1 MAQKKEETRV
11 YHVSKRK
18 EDDKWQVIG
27 KGDTKAIKLFKT
39 KAEAEEF
46 ANKMAK
52 NQEGAVL
59 VHASKGK
66 NKGKINSGK
75 TFAKK

>member
-1 MAQKKEETRV
+1 MATKKDETRV

-39 KAEAEEF
+39 KAEAEEY
-46 ANKMAK
+46 AKKMAK

-59 VHASKGK
+59 IHASKGK
-66 NKGKINSGK
+66 NKGKISSG
-75 TFAKK
+75 TTYSKK

>member
-1 MAQKKEETRV
+1 MADKKDETRV

-27 KGDTKAIKLFKT
+27 KGDVKAIKLFKT
-39 KAEAEEF
+39 KAEAEEY
-46 ANKMAK
+46 AKKMAK

-59 VHASKGK
+59 IHASKGK
-66 NKGKINSGK
+66 NKGKISSGK
-75 TFAKK
+75 SFSKK